1 MARRQTHVL
10 RNLDDNLKVFNLLT
24 VKSCGLV
31 VLVYAACFAAELV
44 FRLFTLL
51 FGHVGS
57 LAQFGVAGV
66 AVAALAWVE
75 RYEDEHYVPSMID
88 YWRARPWRTL
98 YAGGRADP
106 YAPPSIERV
115 LRGE

>member
-1 MARRQTHVL
+1 MARRQTNVL

-31 VLVYAACFAAELV
+31 VLVYAACFAVELV

-51 FGHVGS
+51 FGHLGS
-57 LAQFGVAGV
+57 LAQFALAGV
-66 AVAALAWVE
+66 AVATLAWVE

-88 YWRARPWRTL
+88 YWRARPWRVL
-98 YAGGRADP
+98 YASGRADS
-106 YAPPSIERV
+106 YAPPPIEGI